1 MSDSHLFWLALI
13 ALFGT
18 FLLSLL
24 GASFRRLYQ
33 LSSHPDLKKLTK
45 GFFYYPFHV
54 LFFPKKEVETL
65 YFVTITGQAITR
77 FVFAVSSM
85 ALLRDSTPR
94 FFMGGLFL
102 ILTLFILGDYIP
114 RTLGTLY
121 PHKMLKIFSALASPF
136 FFLAFP
142 LAALF
147 LWLPQPLKK
156 NAYFTQFLEGPQT
169 EAERDV
175 LQVVR
180 KAQLTDIEP
189 HEKNLIGSVLTF
201 RERIA
206 REVMVPRVDVFSLN
220 AETTIRE
227 AAKVMIDEGYSRVPI
242 YEESVDNIVG
252 VLMFKDVTR
261 ELLNEKQADQPI
273 SILQKPVLYTPETK
287 KISALLQEFR
297 KKHLHLAIVVDEY
310 GGTEGIITIEDILE
324 EIVGEI
330 ADEYDDTEEKLFHP
344 LPDGSVILD
353 ARMSILDI
361 EHELGIAIPQ
371 EGDYDTI
378 GGYAFHTAGSI
389 PSKGFV
395 IHHDDFD
402 LEIVKSNERCVEKL
416 RLRKRSPKEID

>member
-1 MSDSHLFWLALI
+1 LSDSY
-13 ALFGT
+13 
-18 FLLSLL
+18 LLWVAFISLL
-24 GASFRRLYQ
+24 GSFTLTLFKESFRRLHQ
-33 LSSHPDLKKLTK
+33 LNAQNDLKKNTK
-45 GFFYYPFHV
+45 GFFYLPFHT
-54 LFFPKKEVETL
+54 LFFPKKPLETL
-65 YFVTITGQAITR
+65 YFVSIVGETQAKFI
-77 FVFAVSSM
+77 FAISST
-85 ALLRDSTPR
+85 ALLTSNGHM
-94 FFMGGLFL
+94 FIGVL
-102 ILTLFILGDYIP
+102 ILIILLFIVGDYIP
-114 RTLGTLY
+114 RMIGTVA
-121 PHKMLKIFSALASPF
+121 PEKSLKFLAPLASPF
-136 FFLAFP
+136 FFTAFP
-142 LAALF
+142 IAFPF
-147 LWLPQPLKK
+147 LKLPESLKK
-156 NAYFTQFLEGPQT
+156 NTFLTQFLEGPQT

-180 KAQLTDIEP
+180 KAQLTHIEP

-206 REVMVPRVDVFSLN
+206 REVMVPRVDVFGLSE
-220 AETTIRE
+220 ETTIRE
-227 AAKVMIDEGYSRVPI
+227 AAKVMIEEGYSRVPI
-242 YEESVDNIVG
+242 YQETVDDIVG

-261 ELLNEKQADQPI
+261 ELLHEKNADQ
-273 SILQKPVLYTPETK
+273 SITLIQKPVLYTPETK

-344 LPDGSVILD
+344 LEDGSFILD

-361 EHELGIAIPQ
+361 EHELNILIPQ

-395 IHHDDFD
+395 IHHENFD

-416 RLRKRSPKEID
+416 RLRRRLPKEID